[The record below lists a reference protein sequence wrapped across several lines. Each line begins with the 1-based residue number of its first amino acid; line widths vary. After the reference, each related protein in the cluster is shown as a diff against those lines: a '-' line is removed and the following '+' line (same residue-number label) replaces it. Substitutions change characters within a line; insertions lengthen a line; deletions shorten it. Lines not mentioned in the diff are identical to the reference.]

1 MAALEFLTTLTSV
14 SSSRINVLI
23 ALFAVVGGYLLYN
36 RRKLPLPPGPKRLPI
51 VGNALDYPTVHPWIK
66 YAEWSR
72 DYGSDV
78 VYAKIFNTSMVIL
91 NSEEAINDLFVKR
104 SAIYSDRPRHIMV
117 NELMGWS
124 RNLHSMAYGAYRAR
138 AGRRLFYQEFNPAAS
153 KRFRPHMLAASR
165 ELLSRLLKDPEN
177 FVEHLRHMSGSVS
190 MDIAYGMKP
199 QEKDDPFIACSE
211 RAVAGVVRAFVPGAF
226 LVDMIPILKYVPE
239 WVPGA
244 NFQRLAR
251 QWKKETDDTFDLPW
265 AAAKE
270 RIAKGTFTPS
280 FTSFSL
286 DQIAEMND
294 TPEAKAKEEE
304 VVKNTAA
311 SMFLV
316 GSDTNI
322 APLQSAFLG
331 ILSNPEAQRKAQ
343 EELDRVVG
351 RGYLPDF
358 SNEDDLPY
366 VTALVKEVLRW
377 HDPAPISLTHRVTE
391 DDIYKGYLIPKGSFV
406 VSNLWALLHDPEIF
420 TDPMEFKPERFL
432 RPDGT
437 LNPEI
442 RDPRDVIF
450 GIGRR
455 YCPGR
460 YAAYDFAWIAIASLL
475 SVFEISR
482 AVDEKGVPVEPT
494 YEYTSTVISVPL
506 PFKCTIKPRSKEA
519 ERLILSME
527 NSH

>member
-1 MAALEFLTTLTSV
+1 MVTTVDFLT
-14 SSSRINVLI
+14 SSSSMLSVLI
-23 ALFAVVGGYLLYN
+23 AFLAVSGGYLLHV
-36 RRKLPLPPGPKRLPI
+36 RRRLPLPPGPKRLPI
-51 VGNALDYPTVHPWIK
+51 VGNALDYPTDTPWVK

-72 DYGSDV
+72 QYGSDI

-124 RNLHSMAYGAYRAR
+124 RNLHSMAYGDEWR
-138 AGRRLFYQEFNPAAS
+138 AGRRLFYQEFNPS
-153 KRFRPHMLAASR
+153 SSTRFRPHMLAASR
-165 ELLSRLLKDPEN
+165 ELLARLLKDPED

-226 LVDMIPILKYVPE
+226 LVDMIPILRYVPE

-244 NFQRLAR
+244 GFQRLAR
-251 QWKKETDDTFDLPW
+251 LWKKETDDTFDLPW

-270 RIAKGTFTPS
+270 RIAKGTSGPS

-286 DQIAEMND
+286 DQIAEKDD

-304 VVKNTAA
+304 AVKNTAA

-331 ILSNPEAQRKAQ
+331 ILSNPDAQRKAQ
-343 EELDRVVG
+343 EELDRVLG
-351 RGYLPDF
+351 PGNLPDF
-358 SNEDDLPY
+358 SHADDLPF

-391 DDIYKGYLIPKGSFV
+391 EDIYKGYRIPKGSFV
-406 VSNLWALLHDPEIF
+406 VSNLWALLHDPDVF
-420 TDPMEFKPERFL
+420 TDPMDFKPERFL

-437 LNPEI
+437 LNPDI

-475 SVFEISR
+475 TVFKVTR
-482 AVDEKGVPVEPT
+482 AMDENNVPIEPS

-506 PFKCTIKPRSKEA
+506 PFKCAIKPRSQEA
-519 ERLILSME
+519 EKLIMSIE
-527 NSH
+527 SV

>member
-1 MAALEFLTTLTSV
+1 MTTVDLLTSN
-14 SSSRINVLI
+14 SSILSALI
-23 ALFAVVGGYLLYN
+23 ALLAVTGGYLLRT
-36 RRKLPLPPGPKRLPI
+36 RRRLPLPPGPKRLPI
-51 VGNALDYPTVHPWIK
+51 VGNALDYPTDTPWVK

-72 DYGSDV
+72 EYGSDV

-91 NSEEAINDLFVKR
+91 NSEQAINDLFVKR

-124 RNLHSMAYGAYRAR
+124 RNLHSMTYGEEWR
-138 AGRRLFYQEFNPAAS
+138 AGRRLFHQEFNPGAS

-165 ELLSRLLKDPEN
+165 ELLVRLLKDSEN
-177 FVEHLRHMSGSVS
+177 FVEHIRHLSGSVS
-190 MDIAYGMKP
+190 MDIAYGMKA
-199 QEKDDPFIACSE
+199 QEKDDPFITCSE

-226 LVDMIPILKYVPE
+226 LVDMIPLLRYVPE

-244 NFQRLAR
+244 GFQRLAR

-270 RIAKGTFTPS
+270 RIAMGSFTPS

-286 DQIAEMND
+286 DQIAENPD

-322 APLQSAFLG
+322 APLQSVFLG
-331 ILSNPEAQRKAQ
+331 VLSNPGALWKAQ
-343 EELDRVVG
+343 EELDRVLG
-351 RGYLPDF
+351 PGSLPDF
-358 SNEDDLPY
+358 SHQDDLPY

-391 DDIYKGYLIPKGSFV
+391 EDVYNGYRIPKGSFV
-406 VSNLWALLHDPEIF
+406 VSNLWALLHDPDVY

-437 LNPEI
+437 LDTDI

-475 SVFEISR
+475 TVFNIARS
-482 AVDEKGVPVEPT
+482 VDENDEPIEPT

-506 PFKCTIKPRSKEA
+506 PFKCDIKPRSGEA
-519 ERLILSME
+519 ENLIMSVE
-527 NSH
+527 NV